1 MPSKVLDLKGL
12 PSSSFFS
19 DNLRHTNE
27 EIKLEWGMGLA
38 KNREVEAELME
49 LELEK
54 DRPFARS
61 SIVKSFAYLHLQLFT
76 CSGLVCFVPFKSD
89 EKLLLRFCFRFDSMK
104 HLVQIPFSSCSNFA
118 LLQFLFTLLSF
129 VLASFR
135 LFYVRF

>member
-12 PSSSFFS
+12 SSSSFFS

-38 KNREVEAELME
+38 KNRKVEAELME

-61 SIVKSFAYLHLQLFT
+61 
-76 CSGLVCFVPFKSD
+76 
-89 EKLLLRFCFRFDSMK
+89 
-104 HLVQIPFSSCSNFA
+104 
-118 LLQFLFTLLSF
+118 
-129 VLASFR
+129 
-135 LFYVRF
+135 